1 MSDYN
6 TSICICG
13 KKKLKLNETNWKR
26 HLTSRSV
33 SKLKKYN
40 IVNDVSS
47 FFTKKHE
54 ICKVQDLPIKG
65 NYNNNNNKIK

>member
-6 TSICICG
+6 SSICLCG

-26 HLTSRSV
+26 HVTFCSV
-33 SKLKKYN
+33 SKLKKSN

-47 FFTKKHE
+47 FFIKKRE
-54 ICKVQDLPIKG
+54 IDEVQDFRKKG
-65 NYNNNNNKIK
+65 N

>member
-6 TSICICG
+6 TSICLCG

-26 HLTSRSV
+26 HLTSCSV
-33 SKLKKYN
+33 SKLKKSN

-47 FFTKKHE
+47 FFTKKRE
-54 ICKVQDLPIKG
+54 IREVQDLPKKG
-65 NYNNNNNKIK
+65 NYNNYKIK